1 MNDKGEP
8 CGVCRFIWQRQGARI
23 SLKHLDGWCPRDL
36 IPHRGRRL
44 DCEDAEVEPV
54 AEDSGERTGPRA
66 DVHQSHSL
74 RRAQVTSYR
83 LAPLRESVAWDL
95 ADRLERCSGLLV
107 IADPGHVMPPCWCPP
122 RCLLPL
128 RRAPGGATP
137 GPPGLRAN
145 RPALRSIR

>member
-1 MNDKGEP
+1 
-8 CGVCRFIWQRQGARI
+8 
-23 SLKHLDGWCPRDL
+23 RDL
-36 IPHRGRRL
+36 VPHRRRRL

-54 AEDSGERTGPRA
+54 AEGSGEGTGPRA

-107 IADPGHVMPPCWCPP
+107 IADPRHVIPPCWCPP
-122 RCLLPL
+122 SS
-128 RRAPGGATP
+128 
-137 GPPGLRAN
+137 N
-145 RPALRSIR
+145 RGSVWDSLTKSEGVCP